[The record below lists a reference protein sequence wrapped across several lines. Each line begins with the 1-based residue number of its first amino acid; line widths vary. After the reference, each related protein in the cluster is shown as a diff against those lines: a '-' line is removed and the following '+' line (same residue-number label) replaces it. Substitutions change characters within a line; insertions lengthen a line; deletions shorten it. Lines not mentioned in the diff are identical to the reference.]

1 MMRWGFEDLMS
12 QGVLRELEELG
23 SRGVGGYGS
32 KIRQL
37 LPSFDFQLYL
47 HVGQV
52 IEESLSPI
60 RVRVPF

>member
-1 MMRWGFEDLMS
+1 MMRWRIEDLMS
-12 QGVLRELEELG
+12 KGVLRELG
-23 SRGVGGYGS
+23 SRGVGSNDS

-47 HVGQV
+47 HVCQV
-52 IEESLSPI
+52 IEERLSPI